1 MAKTKVKK
9 PTFRLWDT
17 FLKLHAPVKNTI
29 TKDWDPEFP
38 ENGVMN
44 GHMFETYGEEY
55 QHVME
60 QVRKDKHYV
69 FTVLECGGN
78 VFWVAPGWHWVN
90 RMGYIISTVPWKDED
105 YDVSFRY

>member
-17 FLKLHAPVKNTI
+17 FLKLHAPIKNTLV
-29 TKDWDPEFP
+29 DGREGDLDAAP
-38 ENGVMN
+38 MD
-44 GHMFETYGEEY
+44 GHMFETYGKEY
-55 QHVME
+55 AAVANQR
-60 QVRKDKHYV
+60 QKDPHYV

-105 YDVSFRY
+105 IDVSFRY